1 MKPVVLPIYETGQNR
16 FWNKSKVHLFVNR
29 CKNTKFF
36 LLEMFGSF
44 GSVETKCN
52 GASKEI
58 YFQNEQPKHFDI
70 FGRAPP
76 ITATLILDVFLYVSP
91 TKG

>member
-1 MKPVVLPIYETGQNR
+1 
-16 FWNKSKVHLFVNR
+16 
-29 CKNTKFF
+29 
-36 LLEMFGSF
+36 MFGSF

-91 TKG
+91 TKGWSWKLTTQQQDEQDA